1 METDEQEV
9 AKIVRLRDVD
19 FTADFCN
26 AREA

>member
-1 METDEQEV
+1 METDEKEV
-9 AKIVRLRDVD
+9 AKIVRLRDVG